1 MSTFS
6 QLQSRTKDFE
16 KSSLFIDVLRSN
28 HWRLIK
34 VFISIGTLANLATVA
49 IKLTGA
55 SSEYLTFVSIGIEF
69 SMMTILILGSIV
81 IAKKFGDK
89 KFSAYI
95 IITAIMLSL
104 WIFQYVIY
112 GATELFAISYIILTM
127 GIFYFDVKISIYTY
141 IFVMISQTVL
151 FMLRP
156 ELVPQGPVSNII
168 VRYLMYTWVGIGAA
182 VGAGAT
188 RKVLI
193 MAIENHNTAEL
204 NFSNLKEM
212 VKTVVNSID
221 VLKIQGKRQHDATE
235 KLNDISQSQAAS
247 MEEISSS
254 LEELAANSE
263 SVSNVSRTLY
273 EEMGIAV
280 ESVEDLKKVNDKVQS
295 VSTEINDT
303 LGRVMDF
310 SRNSSSHIAH
320 TNEKFGIL
328 KEKSANMSSFIQV
341 INDIADQVNL
351 LSLNAAI
358 EAARAGD
365 SGRGFAVVADEI
377 SKLADAT
384 TRNSKEISRI
394 INDNQSLID
403 ASSTLINESSGI
415 MQSLYGE
422 VLHIQQEITE
432 VSNLINDIDV
442 TIKTI
447 KSMNTRINE
456 SGKTIENSTM
466 EQKIATDE
474 SSDNT
479 AQVAK
484 TAQEIVG
491 IVLEIN
497 ESSQTI
503 SRIADDL
510 GSYSSKILAQ

>member
-1 MSTFS
+1 MNTISKP
-6 QLQSRTKDFE
+6 QSRSIDFE
-16 KSSLFIDVLRSN
+16 KSSLFIEVLRSN
-28 HWRLIK
+28 HARLIK
-34 VFISIGTLANLATVA
+34 VFISIGILANLATIA

-55 SSEYLTFVSIGIEF
+55 SSEYLTFTSIGIEL
-69 SMMTILILGSIV
+69 SMMAVLIFISVL
-81 IAKKFGDK
+81 IAKKAGEK
-89 KFSAYI
+89 KYSAYL
-95 IITAIMLSL
+95 IITCIMLSL

-127 GIFYFDVKISIYTY
+127 GIFYFDMKISIYTY
-141 IFVMISQTVL
+141 ISVMIAQTVL
-151 FMLRP
+151 FILRP
-156 ELVPQGPVSNII
+156 ELIPQGPVSNII

-182 VGAGAT
+182 AGAGAT

-193 MAIENHNTAEL
+193 MAIENHNTAEM
-204 NFSNLKEM
+204 NFSNLREM
-212 VKTVVNSID
+212 VKTVINSID
-221 VLKIQGKRQHDATE
+221 VLKIQGKRQHDVTE

-303 LGRVMDF
+303 LGRVMEF

-384 TRNSKEISRI
+384 TQNSKEISRI

-415 MQSLYGE
+415 MQSLYNE

-432 VSNLINDIDV
+432 VSNLINDIDI

-447 KSMNTRINE
+447 KSMNARINE

-474 SSDNT
+474 SSNNT

-491 IVLEIN
+491 ISLEIT

-503 SRIADDL
+503 NRIADDL
-510 GSYSSKILAQ
+510 GTYSSKILEQ